1 MLKDMVRKLTSQGL
15 HSLGLKRSEP
25 ICPVCSRSSQ
35 KIGSVDFNKSCEDKE
50 KRVFKES
57 KRKVIYYL
65 CDSCAHCFAPEFR
78 EWCNEDFIREIYNSE
93 YIKVDPELTEKR
105 PIEFAKFI
113 DRVFGEIKKNIH
125 HLDFGGGPG
134 VLSNALRNL
143 GWNSVSFDPFF
154 ATVDEHASE
163 KFDLI
168 TAIEVFEH
176 VPDPHQLMH
185 QIFARMKEDGL
196 LLFSTLPSDQVLR
209 GGSLLKWWYLAP
221 RNGHV
226 SLFSTN
232 SLIALFEKYDLKVAS
247 LMPGLFV
254 AYRKLP
260 GWCENI
266 KAIAALKPM

>member
-1 MLKDMVRKLTSQGL
+1 
-15 HSLGLKRSEP
+15 
-25 ICPVCSRSSQ
+25 
-35 KIGSVDFNKSCEDKE
+35 
-50 KRVFKES
+50 
-57 KRKVIYYL
+57 
-65 CDSCAHCFAPEFR
+65 
-78 EWCNEDFIREIYNSE
+78 
-93 YIKVDPELTEKR
+93 
-105 PIEFAKFI
+105 
-113 DRVFGEIKKNIH
+113 
-125 HLDFGGGPG
+125 
-134 VLSNALRNL
+134 
-143 GWNSVSFDPFF
+143 
-154 ATVDEHASE
+154 
-163 KFDLI
+163 
-168 TAIEVFEH
+168 
-176 VPDPHQLMH
+176 MH
-185 QIFARMKEDGL
+185 QILARMKEDGL